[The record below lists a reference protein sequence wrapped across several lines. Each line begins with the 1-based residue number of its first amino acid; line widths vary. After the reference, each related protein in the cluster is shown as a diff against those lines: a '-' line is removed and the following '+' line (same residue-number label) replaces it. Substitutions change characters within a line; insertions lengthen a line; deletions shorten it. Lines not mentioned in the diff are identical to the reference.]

1 MCRNTISPA
10 DDRAGRGNHG
20 GRYDKN
26 HGPKTPPVER
36 LLNRTYAREGTDP
49 QAEKKNKPSHK
60 TAVKQISGSERA
72 EEPSDSD
79 SRNEDLG
86 KLNPPLGKS
95 GGNAFVTP
103 RIAKKLKYHRRASSE
118 QLPED
123 MPIVR
128 LGGKP
133 GLVLRGWALGTKPD
147 HRQPMRNSMPDVR
160 NGHWQ
165 QRRDIGAQMDG
176 ETCRISKS
184 KDKADY
190 AAAQGLGIAGIG
202 IATIGIVDA

>member
-1 MCRNTISPA
+1 MAVINLRKLL
-10 DDRAGRGNHG
+10 G
-20 GRYDKN
+20 GPHFLAKLVVDFNGYGLK
-26 HGPKTPPVER
+26 V
-36 LLNRTYAREGTDP
+36 
-49 QAEKKNKPSHK
+49 
-60 TAVKQISGSERA
+60 TALIDTCA
-72 EEPSDSD
+72 
-79 SRNEDLG
+79 
-86 KLNPPLGKS
+86 

-133 GLVLRGWALGTKPD
+133 GLVMRGWALGTKPD

-165 QRRDIGAQMDG
+165 QRRDIGAQVDG

-202 IATIGIVDA
+202 IATIDIVDA